1 MYMLNK
7 HGWSLREMLILSGI
21 LIVFLFIAI
30 YYILIMYKDLDLNIT
45 NNYYDNLESR
55 LEENATVYLE
65 DYYEGDLSSEEI
77 KITRG
82 MLRSYDL
89 DIELRDKD
97 EHVCAGYVVAR
108 RTHGED
114 DIKAYISCPDYTTEG
129 FED

>member
-21 LIVFLFIAI
+21 LVVFLFIAV
-30 YYILIMYKDLDLNIT
+30 YYIFTMYRDLDLEIG
-45 NNYYDNLESR
+45 NNHYSNLEEK
-55 LEENATVYLE
+55 LEENAIVYLE
-65 DYYEGDLSSEEI
+65 DYYEGDLNSEGL

-82 MLRSYDL
+82 MLRSCDL
-89 DIELRDKD
+89 DVELRDKD
-97 EHVCAGYVVAR
+97 GHVCAGYVMAR

-129 FED
+129 FE